1 MEKGKFMEF
10 NERLRY
16 LIDCEEIKI
25 KDLAPKLCLSA
36 STLSNYTQGIREP
49 DYDTLRRIADYFGVS
64 IDYLL
69 GHKSPVTDDERQ
81 LLALFRSFTPSQRRL
96 LLEQSFDIVIV
107 NAPLPDEFGTQLAL
121 ELSET
126 SGAGVLLLVK
136 AEQYAELSA
145 RLTPNGIL
153 TLQKPTTPQLL
164 TQTLQLLCGTR
175 ERLRR
180 MEQKTASFEEKMA
193 EIRLVNRAK
202 CLLIERKAM
211 TEQEAHRWIE
221 KQAMDRCVSRK
232 IIAEQI
238 LLTI

>member
-1 MEKGKFMEF
+1 MDRIEQTYSVLTVSAADKF
-10 NERLRY
+10 
-16 LIDCEEIKI
+16 
-25 KDLAPKLCLSA
+25 SA
-36 STLSNYTQGIREP
+36 SLHTLLPEGQ
-49 DYDTLRRIADYFGVS
+49 YD
-64 IDYLL
+64 
-69 GHKSPVTDDERQ
+69 PVRAVRD
-81 LLALFRSFTPSQRRL
+81 AASARRL

-164 TQTLQLLCGTR
+164 CGTR

-232 IIAEQI
+232 AIAEQI
-238 LLTI
+238 LQTI

>member
-1 MEKGKFMEF
+1 MDYLEQTYSVMAVSAAEKF
-10 NERLRY
+10 
-16 LIDCEEIKI
+16 
-25 KDLAPKLCLSA
+25 SA
-36 STLSNYTQGIREP
+36 SLRTLLPEGR
-49 DYDTLRRIADYFGVS
+49 YD
-64 IDYLL
+64 
-69 GHKSPVTDDERQ
+69 PVRAVRDAAT
-81 LLALFRSFTPSQRRL
+81 ARRL
-96 LLEQSFDIVIV
+96 LLERSYDIVLI
-107 NAPLPDEFGTQLAL
+107 NTPLPDDFGTRLAL
-121 ELSET
+121 DISET

-136 AEQYAELSA
+136 AEQYPELSA

-202 CLLIERKAM
+202 CLLIERRAM
-211 TEQEAHRWIE
+211 TEQEAHRYIE

-232 IIAEQI
+232 VIAEQI
-238 LLTI
+238 LQTI

>member
-1 MEKGKFMEF
+1 MEF

-232 IIAEQI
+232 VIAEQI
-238 LLTI
+238 LQTI

>member
-1 MEKGKFMEF
+1 MLSD
-10 NERLRY
+10 ERRY
-16 LIDCEEIKI
+16 TALLVSPSPRFDESI
-25 KDLAPKLCLSA
+25 LPLLSA
-36 STLSNYTQGIREP
+36 QHISVPTKVS
-49 DYDTLRRIADYFGVS
+49 DAAAARRA
-64 IDYLL
+64 
-69 GHKSPVTDDERQ
+69 
-81 LLALFRSFTPSQRRL
+81 
-96 LLEQSFDIVIV
+96 LLETVYDMVIIH
-107 NAPLPDEFGTQLAL
+107 APLPDEFGTQLAL

-232 IIAEQI
+232 AIAEQI
-238 LLTI
+238 LQTI

>member
-1 MEKGKFMEF
+1 MDRIEQTYSVLTVSAADKF
-10 NERLRY
+10 
-16 LIDCEEIKI
+16 
-25 KDLAPKLCLSA
+25 SA
-36 STLSNYTQGIREP
+36 SLHTLLPEGQY
-49 DYDTLRRIADYFGVS
+49 A
-64 IDYLL
+64 
-69 GHKSPVTDDERQ
+69 PVRAVRD
-81 LLALFRSFTPSQRRL
+81 AASARRL

-232 IIAEQI
+232 AIAEQI
-238 LLTI
+238 LQTI